1 MTWQDC
7 AACAKHGQLCFCP
20 DCQKY
25 HTAFFCQYWPS
36 SLLSC
41 LYSFSPLHFPFF
53 PFYPWGFPGVSKSF
67 FFLSLAHPLD
77 SNPPA
82 CQSTHRGTSCSYFV
96 MTESLVRQ
104 KWVPLL
110 WWKVSVQ
117 VLTLLPTRQLDLAS
131 HGPARLQVVHMLPN
145 HSGSTNQSPFMNH
158 RQQRAWFR
166 CDDCFVWK
174 WRLLRRLA

>member
-67 FFLSLAHPLD
+67 FSFLLH
-77 SNPPA
+77 
-82 CQSTHRGTSCSYFV
+82 
-96 MTESLVRQ
+96 
-104 KWVPLL
+104 
-110 WWKVSVQ
+110 
-117 VLTLLPTRQLDLAS
+117 TLLTQTPLHAKVPTEA
-131 HGPARLQVVHMLPN
+131 QVVHILWWVNHWWGRNEYPSCGEKSVSRCWPCYLQDSWIWRHMALPGFKLCTCCQTTAVQLIRVLLWTTGS
-145 HSGSTNQSPFMNH
+145 SGRGLDVMAVSYENGGS
-158 RQQRAWFR
+158 
-166 CDDCFVWK
+166 
-174 WRLLRRLA
+174 LGG